1 MPPEACER
9 LLRAAKQSELLVD
22 KNLYEPG
29 VLPEFVY
36 FPVTAV
42 CSLLTPLSS
51 GERVETVT
59 VGNEGFVGLPAL
71 LGTLPASYAVVQIEG
86 VGFEVSAA
94 HMRECFEK
102 LAPVRRSLLAFI
114 AHGLDM
120 TRQSVAC
127 NAYHGIDQ
135 RLARWLLI
143 ANDRTNTQRMPLTQ
157 DYLSNMVAASRPRVS
172 EALSKLRRR
181 GIVKH
186 GRGWIEIHDREELER
201 RSCECYWAMVDPHQ
215 RDRSMG

>member
-1 MPPEACER
+1 MPPEGR
-9 LLRAAKQSELLVD
+9 KSLLRTARLSELPAD

-29 VLPEFVY
+29 VAAEWVY

-42 CSLLTPLSS
+42 CSLLTQLSS

-59 VGNEGFVGLPAL
+59 IGNEGIVGLPAF
-71 LGTLPASYAVVQIEG
+71 LGTLPTSYAVVQIEG
-86 VGFEVSAA
+86 MAFEVSAA
-94 HMRECFEK
+94 HLRDCFEK

-114 AHGLDM
+114 AYGLDM

-143 ANDRTNTQRMPLTQ
+143 ANDRAKAQRMPLTQ
-157 DYLSNMVAASRPRVS
+157 DYLSSMVAASRPRVS
-172 EALSKLRRR
+172 EALNKLKQR
-181 GIVKH
+181 GIVEH
-186 GRGWIEIHDREELER
+186 GRGWIEILDRTLLER
-201 RSCECYWAMVDPHQ
+201 HSCECYRVMVDWHRRNQ
-215 RDRSMG
+215 K